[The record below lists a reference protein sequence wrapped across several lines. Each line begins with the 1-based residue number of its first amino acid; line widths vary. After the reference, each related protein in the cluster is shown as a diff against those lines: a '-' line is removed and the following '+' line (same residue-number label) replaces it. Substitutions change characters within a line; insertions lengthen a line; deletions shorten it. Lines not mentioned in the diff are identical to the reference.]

1 MTAKYA
7 IGIDLGTTNSSLA
20 YMELG
25 TEQQEIKVLPIPQ
38 LVEAGTVEARTMLP
52 SFLYIGIKEEEEK
65 GAFTLPWGSKPY
77 VVGEWARRQAADVP
91 TRTIAGAKSWLAYSR
106 VDRHEPILPWN
117 APEDVQKVSPVE
129 ASRRYVE
136 HMIAAWTAAFPDAP
150 IKKQQVVL
158 CVPASFDAAARE
170 LTHEAAIKAGL
181 PDSLILLEE
190 PQAAI
195 YSWLADHEKSWRK
208 RVNEGDV
215 LLVCDVG
222 GGTTDLT
229 LAQVTQEQG
238 DLTLQRLAVG
248 NHILV
253 GGDNMDL
260 ALAHMA
266 QSAFA
271 EKGTNLDAWQS
282 VSLWHACRTAKE
294 VLLSVDGKDR
304 YPVAI
309 LGRGRKLVGGTISM
323 DMQKDE
329 VSKFLTEGF
338 FPACGFD
345 EKPVRR
351 AASGFRQLGLP
362 YESDPAITRH
372 LAFFLQQHGGVKP
385 THVLFNGGVFKAAFF
400 RDRILESLGS
410 WFGKENT
417 PKMLE
422 GNPDFDLAVA
432 RGAAYYGMVKQGH
445 GIRIRGG
452 IGRSYYVGMETAGPA
467 IPGAIRP
474 LQCLCVAPMGME
486 EGTEL
491 DVPSEEI
498 GLIVG
503 EEAHFRFFSSSVRK
517 DEPGVLLPKWKE
529 DEVTETDSL
538 KTALPAAKGTEG
550 DYVPVRFH
558 TKVTELGSLELWCA
572 STVSDDR
579 WKLEFSVRESE

>member
-20 YMELG
+20 YTELG
-25 TEQQEIKVLPIPQ
+25 AEHPNIQVLPIPQ

-52 SFLYIGIKEEEEK
+52 SFIYIGLKEEEEK
-65 GAFTLPWGSKPY
+65 GAFALPWGSKPY
-77 VVGEWARRQAADVP
+77 AVGEWARRQSADVP

-106 VDRHEPILPWN
+106 VDRHQPILPWN
-117 APEDVQKVSPVE
+117 APEDVQKISPVE

-150 IKKQQVVL
+150 IQQQQVVL

-170 LTHEAAIKAGL
+170 LTHEAAIQAGL
-181 PDSLILLEE
+181 PDSLVLLEE

-195 YSWLADHEKSWRK
+195 YAWLAEHEKNWRK
-208 RVNEGDV
+208 RVNEGDI

-229 LAQVTQEQG
+229 LAQVNQENG
-238 DLTLQRLAVG
+238 ELSLQRLAVG

-260 ALAHMA
+260 ALAHVA
-266 QSAFA
+266 QTAFA
-271 EKGTNLDAWQS
+271 EKGTNLDPWQS

-294 VLLSVDGKDR
+294 VLLGTEGKDR

-309 LGRGRKLVGGTISM
+309 LGRGRKVIGGSISM
-323 DMQKDE
+323 DMHKDE
-329 VSKFLTEGF
+329 VSTLLTDGF
-338 FPACGFD
+338 FPACRFD

-351 AASGFRQLGLP
+351 AASGFKQLGLP
-362 YESDPAITRH
+362 FESDPGITRH
-372 LAFFLQQHGGVKP
+372 LAFFLQQHGGVQP
-385 THVLFNGGVFKAAFF
+385 THVLFNGGVFKAGFF
-400 RDRILESLGS
+400 RERVLESLGS
-410 WFGKENT
+410 WFGADRQ
-417 PKMLE
+417 PKILE
-422 GNPDFDLAVA
+422 GNTDFDLAVA
-432 RGAAYYGMVKQGH
+432 RGAAYYGTVKQGR

-486 EGTEL
+486 EGAEL

-517 DEPGVLLPKWKE
+517 DAPGVLLPKWKE
-529 DEVTETDSL
+529 EEVGETDSL
-538 KTALPAAKGTEG
+538 KTALPAAKGAEG

-558 TKVTELGSLELWCA
+558 TKVTELGSLELWCV

-579 WKLEFSVRESE
+579 WKLEFSVRENE